1 MERRRAGADSLRGDP
16 AFSLAFVCLAL
27 VCSLAGCSDYGP
39 PKDTEGLQNLQ
50 PVTGSV
56 SFEGKPTPGAV
67 VLFLPADA
75 PDSLTYRVAGTV
87 EEDGSFEMHTTVPEG
102 TRPGVAPGEYVVTI
116 SWNELVNPRDR
127 DSDEGPDL
135 VPSRYKDHRTSGLR
149 VEIVE
154 GNNELEPF
162 NLTP

>member
-1 MERRRAGADSLRGDP
+1 MVGLWRVEGALQRTV
-16 AFSLAFVCLAL
+16 LAPRWICLL
-27 VCSLAGCSDYGP
+27 LLCVPPGCSDYGP
-39 PKDTEGLQNLQ
+39 PKNTDGLQNLQ

-67 VLFLPADA
+67 VLFLPVDE
-75 PDSLTYRVAGTV
+75 PDKFTYRVAGTV
-87 EEDGSFEMHTTVPEG
+87 DEDGAFEMQTSVPEG
-102 TRPGVAPGEYVVTI
+102 TRPGVAAGEYLVTI
-116 SWNELVNPRDR
+116 SWNEPARDR

-135 VPSRYKDHRTSGLR
+135 VPPRYRDHRTSGLR

-162 NLTP
+162 DLKP

>member
-1 MERRRAGADSLRGDP
+1 MIGLGRVAGALQRTVFAP
-16 AFSLAFVCLAL
+16 RWIFLFVLCVLP
-27 VCSLAGCSDYGP
+27 GCSDYGP
-39 PKDTEGLQNLQ
+39 PKNTEGLQNLQ
-50 PVTGSV
+50 PVTGNV

-67 VLFLPADA
+67 VLFLPADE
-75 PDSLTYRVAGTV
+75 PDKFTYRVAGTV
-87 EEDGSFEMHTTVPEG
+87 DEDGAFEMQTSVPEG

-116 SWNELVNPRDR
+116 SWNEPARDR

-135 VPSRYKDHRTSGLR
+135 VPSRYRDHRTSGLR

-162 NLTP
+162 DLKP